1 MPIHGIDPDGDE
13 QMQSAPGLRSSRAKR
28 RRNSIGKNDKQSKL
42 KEYTSQDDQ
51 TLTVLQGQRGEIVP
65 YSRLAA
71 EASLRAG
78 GFHEAAITTDTFF
91 ILRKAAKGKGVFP
104 DVTRKA
110 SFFYQYNNTKFP
122 VSTLKVLLEVADGY
136 RFHTVRVI
144 LSAPGGLAA
153 GHSGSKLA
161 QILQDA
167 AHNLLRAAVMRL
179 LALPPNTKGLNLH
192 SIIYLFGAIAV
203 TSIAPGVIA
212 RKMPG
217 KTATLKG
224 VAAKVTYEEDRNEM
238 KRRVEAFGGSLTNDE
253 KAFAQG
259 QARNYLASTQENV
272 MGTLRIMPPRRST
285 SKERDT
291 RVVVKG
297 EVAGGEYV
305 GSVASLNPRKSPPK
319 NKKLVPLY
327 MTEGGRVPM
336 KEPKVSIDGRGG
348 KPKTKGLD
356 PGTGPTAMSDD

>member
-1 MPIHGIDPDGDE
+1 MPKGGLDPDGDE
-13 QMQSAPGLRSSRAKR
+13 LMQTAQGLGSSRVKR
-28 RRNSIGKNDKQSKL
+28 RRNSINNNDKQSRL

-51 TLTVLQGQRGEIVP
+51 TLTVVQGQRGEIVP

-91 ILRKAAKGKGVFP
+91 ILRKATKAKGVFP
-104 DVTRKA
+104 DVTRRA
-110 SFFYQYNNTKFP
+110 SFFYEYSNKKFP
-122 VSTLKVLLEVADGY
+122 TSTLKILLEVADGY

-161 QILQDA
+161 QMLQDA

-179 LALPPNTKGLNLH
+179 LELPPNTKGLTLH

-212 RKMPG
+212 RKMKG
-217 KTATLKG
+217 KTATLSDA
-224 VAAKVTYEEDRNEM
+224 AAKVTYEEDRNEM
-238 KRRVEAFGGSLTNDE
+238 KRRVEAFGEGLTDDE
-253 KAFAQG
+253 KAFARG
-259 QARNYLASTQENV
+259 QSRKYLASTQENI
-272 MGTLRIMPPRRST
+272 TKPPRGMSSGRST
-285 SKERDT
+285 SPERKTD
-291 RVVVKG
+291 VVVKG

-305 GSVASLNPRKSPPK
+305 GPATSLNPKRSPPK
-319 NKKLVPLY
+319 NIKQVSLY
-327 MTEGGRVPM
+327 MTEGGRVR
-336 KEPKVSIDGRGG
+336 KRGDKAVIKGRDKKKIKQAPK
-348 KPKTKGLD
+348 KGPVQMED
-356 PGTGPTAMSDD
+356 V